1 MHFRVLFSLV
11 LVFWSASVRGFGG
24 ADDRYIKK
32 YAMMKVY
39 ESCLGPDVVKE
50 VRQEMKAA
58 CAKCAGVSAT
68 APGQAL
74 HPPPSDPLGVP
85 VPPMTDKRKPP
96 VGAVPPTFDPTRL
109 QQAILGFRNPAQ
121 QNPLLSGYIQQ
132 TPASPHYRPVQA
144 PAGFY
149 PQQYPLYYPAAP
161 SNPVYSHSVPYH
173 SVYPGMSNPFYPA
186 APFYSAAPT
195 YSSGQRSSRDLDIRG
210 QLETL
215 TSRLSGKIR
224 NVTCVMQELGYLDEN
239 LEPNFE
245 KISERINRLPI
256 GDELKKDMIDGVQF
270 CKQFAQCVP
279 ETRKDRFQL
288 SRELVKPM
296 FFFRC
301 YKHKKLEACIMKDVR
316 ERYTP
321 GDDMPGADDDNI
333 GSGELRSLSWTN
345 SKPDNEDMATAVY
358 EFLYGGENAELE
370 NIM

>member
-1 MHFRVLFSLV
+1 L
-11 LVFWSASVRGFGG
+11 
-24 ADDRYIKK
+24 
-32 YAMMKVY
+32 
-39 ESCLGPDVVKE
+39 
-50 VRQEMKAA
+50 
-58 CAKCAGVSAT
+58 
-68 APGQAL
+68 
-74 HPPPSDPLGVP
+74 
-85 VPPMTDKRKPP
+85 
-96 VGAVPPTFDPTRL
+96 L
-109 QQAILGFRNPAQ
+109 Q
-121 QNPLLSGYIQQ
+121 
-132 TPASPHYRPVQA
+132 
-144 PAGFY
+144 
-149 PQQYPLYYPAAP
+149 
-161 SNPVYSHSVPYH
+161 
-173 SVYPGMSNPFYPA
+173 
-186 APFYSAAPT
+186 
-195 YSSGQRSSRDLDIRG
+195 RDLDIRG

-270 CKQFAQCVP
+270 CKQFACRDGGEWWRMVKERNATLDYKTIKRLHANLIRTGSGTQQKGAGRPKTVITEEAKAATTEAFQRSPKKSIRHYQRESGVSYGSVQRLLAMEATLCASSQCVP

>member
-1 MHFRVLFSLV
+1 MIQDRITMNFRALLFVV
-11 LVFWSASVRGFGG
+11 LVSWSSSVTGFGG

-39 ESCLGPDVVKE
+39 ESCFGPDVVKE

-68 APGQAL
+68 APGQAV
-74 HPPPSDPLGVP
+74 PPPPQSD
-85 VPPMTDKRKPP
+85 MDKRKPP
-96 VGAVPPTFDPTRL
+96 PVGAMPPTIRATESCSGFSV
-109 QQAILGFRNPAQ
+109 QATSARASR
-121 QNPLLSGYIQQ
+121 LLSS
-132 TPASPHYRPVQA
+132 T
-144 PAGFY
+144 
-149 PQQYPLYYPAAP
+149 
-161 SNPVYSHSVPYH
+161 
-173 SVYPGMSNPFYPA
+173 
-186 APFYSAAPT
+186 
-195 YSSGQRSSRDLDIRG
+195 RDLDIKG

-245 KISERINRLPI
+245 RIAERINRLPI
-256 GDELKKDMIDGVQF
+256 GEELKRDMVDGVQF

-279 ETRKDRFQL
+279 ETRKDKFQL

-321 GDDMPGADDDNI
+321 GDDMAGPDEDNI
-333 GSGELRSLSWTN
+333 GSGELRSLSWSKN
-345 SKPDNEDMATAVY
+345 KPDYDDMATAVY
-358 EFLYGGENAELE
+358 EFLYGGENSDLE
-370 NIM
+370 NIGW